1 MLFRSLELTAKD
13 VHAWAA
19 ATRANAEE
27 VCHRS
32 GAASACGSCVQ
43 SVVDIAGDPGGLP
56 AIVEVAKV
64 GAHLAEV
71 TLRAGSS
78 DSVARTS
85 TRTLSLLLGGEQRAT
100 TSSRPLHRTARR
112 VTR

>member
-1 MLFRSLELTAKD
+1 MQAPGERRGGGVEVLCPCLELTAKD

-56 AIVEVAKV
+56 AIGAGWPAEAYALPSAEQFVE
-64 GAHLAEV
+64 EC
-71 TLRAGSS
+71 
-78 DSVARTS
+78 VARAS
-85 TRTLSLLLGGEQRAT
+85 TRTLSLLLGGE
-100 TSSRPLHRTARR
+100 
-112 VTR
+112 

>member
-1 MLFRSLELTAKD
+1 MQAPEERRGGGVEVLCPCLELTAKD
-13 VHAWAA
+13 VRAWAA

-78 DSVARTS
+78 DSVARG
-85 TRTLSLLLGGEQRAT
+85 LSRANTWCCRCGT
-100 TSSRPLHRTARR
+100 TTAG
-112 VTR
+112 